1 MSNAIENARK
11 LVEAGV
17 ILLKGAGWSDEQIA
31 PHLPYLAAEA
41 VKFLAAKAEAPAPM
55 RRIDTPNTRHLYEI
69 GVRKIGAAERI
80 QVEANTRGQAARIAA
95 DAGYVVLDV
104 NMIG

>member
-17 ILLKGAGWSDEQIA
+17 ILLKGAGWTDEQIR

-41 VKFLAAKAEAPAPM
+41 VKFLAVKAAAPAAM
-55 RRIDTPNTRHLYEI
+55 RRINTPNTRHLFEI
-69 GVRKIGAAERI
+69 GVRKLRVERI

-95 DAGYVVLDV
+95 AAGYEVLDV
-104 NMIG
+104 NLVG